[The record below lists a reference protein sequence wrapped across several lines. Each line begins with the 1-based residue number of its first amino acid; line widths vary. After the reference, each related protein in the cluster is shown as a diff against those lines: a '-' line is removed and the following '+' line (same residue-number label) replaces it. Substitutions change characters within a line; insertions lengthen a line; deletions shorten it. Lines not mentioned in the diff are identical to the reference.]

1 MRGVFMKKITL
12 NIFIF
17 LMLLFSIPSLPKAYN
32 PSEAIK
38 PEVLSVHFNEQGKLL
53 KYGDRL
59 HITLTLSNADY
70 VFSNFIF
77 SSKFGTIP
85 VSFDTP
91 IQKGN
96 VYVYKGESDIL
107 TSKLP
112 ENSYTFDNS
121 PLFVRDLYGNSQLI
135 YIFESY
141 TFTFCNDCYYGRH
154 RGGTATPSKQA
165 VCSICETPYGDYAK
179 GVTLNATKTTL
190 QAGKSST
197 ALKIEEKNPSDKAKK
212 WTSSNP
218 KVVSVHKKT
227 GKLTAKK
234 TGKTTITVTMKS
246 GATAKCKVTVKKS
259 ADKTKKLMIANVP
272 KLKVGQKYQLI
283 VRRNPVTATEK
294 LTYEALG
301 KDSGVSV
308 NKRGLVKAKRKG
320 RYIVEVKS
328 SNGKRAK
335 VRVNVF

>member
-1 MRGVFMKKITL
+1 MGRIKRVSLIGLFS
-12 NIFIF
+12 
-17 LMLLFSIPSLPKAYN
+17 MLLCCFSMNVFAYVPIPSAR
-32 PSEAIK
+32 
-38 PEVLSVHFNEQGKLL
+38 PELTSFVFREQGQILHT
-53 KYGDRL
+53 GDTL
-59 HITLTLSNADY
+59 HIEFTLSHDLGYIADVWVNNRNWGHDY
-70 VFSNFIF
+70 RFDSNINKYTLEYKLDKQRDIEEKHTLYNINVGGYGFHSANTPLLSNCYFI
-77 SSKFGTIP
+77 
-85 VSFDTP
+85 
-91 IQKGN
+91 
-96 VYVYKGESDIL
+96 YSD
-107 TSKLP
+107 
-112 ENSYTFDNS
+112 
-121 PLFVRDLYGNSQLI
+121 
-135 YIFESY
+135 
-141 TFTFCNDCYYGRH
+141 DCYYGRH
-154 RGGTATPSKQA
+154 RGGAATPSKQA

-190 QAGKSST
+190 QAGKTST
-197 ALKIEEKNPSDKAKK
+197 ALKIEEKNPSDKVKK

-234 TGKTTITVTMKS
+234 TGKATITVTMKS

-283 VRRNPVTATEK
+283 VRRSPVTATEK

-308 NKRGLVKAKRKG
+308 NKKGLVKAKLKG
-320 RYIVEVKS
+320 SYIVEVKS